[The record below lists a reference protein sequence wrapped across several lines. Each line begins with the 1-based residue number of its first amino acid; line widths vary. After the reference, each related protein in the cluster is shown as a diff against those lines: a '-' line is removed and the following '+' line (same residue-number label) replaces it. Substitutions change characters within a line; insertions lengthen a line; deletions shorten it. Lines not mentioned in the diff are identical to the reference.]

1 MTRRR
6 VQGILPLLVAL
17 LVLSAMMRL
26 GGVAEQAMATGSAPQ
41 GTAVV
46 PGAACPDDA
55 QLSAML
61 AAFRQRDADLS
72 AREAQI
78 ADRIQALKVAQAQ
91 VDDRIAALDAAKAAL
106 EATLAVAQTAAEK
119 DLGQLTTVYEN
130 MKPKDAAAVFEQMDP
145 AFAAGF
151 LGRMRPDAAAAVMAG
166 LQPDTAYAVS
176 VILAGRNAAAPTH

>member
-1 MTRRR
+1 MTRRKVR
-6 VQGILPLLVAL
+6 GILPLLVAL

-26 GGVAEQAMATGSAPQ
+26 GGVAERAMATGAAPQ
-41 GTAVV
+41 NAV
-46 PGAACPDDA
+46 PAAAGACPDDA

-61 AAFRQRDADLS
+61 AAFQQRDADLS
-72 AREAQI
+72 TREAQI
-78 ADRIQALKVAQAQ
+78 ADRMQALKVAQTQ

-106 EATLAVAQTAAEK
+106 KSTLAVAQTASEK
-119 DLGQLTTVYEN
+119 DLSQLTTVYEN

-176 VILAGRNAAAPTH
+176 VILAGRNASVPTH